1 MILDHP
7 PGSPQRFVMSIKT
20 LCRHTV
26 PGAIRVLGY
35 LVTTTCEVCG
45 ATVALATV
53 EEVAS
58 ARTLPCAECAELPL
72 WRLGLD
78 CDVGVN
84 HRLDTLLLV
93 RRQRAVIGA
102 TGGLGRWKPGA

>member
-58 ARTLPCAECAELPL
+58 APAE
-72 WRLGLD
+72 
-78 CDVGVN
+78 
-84 HRLDTLLLV
+84 V
-93 RRQRAVIGA
+93 REIEGA
-102 TGGLGRWKPGA
+102 HGHFPAQSAQSYLYGGSGSTAMSVSTIDSTRFYLSDGNGRS